1 MVNPKIH
8 ARTQEEHMY
17 SEGKIKSPAT
27 RTKASNTS
35 EVKYGEKIRGGRT
48 VTFAPDCTWQ

>member
-48 VTFAPDCTWQ
+48 VTFAPDCTWH